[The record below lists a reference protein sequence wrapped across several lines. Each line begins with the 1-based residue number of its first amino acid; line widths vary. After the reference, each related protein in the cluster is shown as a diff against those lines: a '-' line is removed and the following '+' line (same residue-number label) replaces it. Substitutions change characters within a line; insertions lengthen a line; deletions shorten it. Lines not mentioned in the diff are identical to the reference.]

1 MEKILA
7 DLKKGIVA
15 PCYLLYGDEEYLISE
30 NLNKII
36 AAIVP
41 EADRDFSLFEFD
53 GEDTDIDSLVK
64 SVQSPSLLG
73 NRKAVIVKNSSLFSS
88 RQNAAD
94 IIKKIFSNL
103 EENPAK
109 ASKYFTAFLKITG
122 FSLEDLQND
131 EWKKISEEQWREAVE
146 SAGTWEERENWLPR
160 ILEIHAAENLK
171 ASSDTA
177 DAEEMEEIVK
187 KAAAAGNC
195 IIFTATTVDQRK
207 KSFKTIAEMGVVID
221 FNKTRK
227 AVTQK
232 NILAKETQS
241 LLQKAGKEMS
251 PGAWRKL
258 GGKTGW
264 ELRPS
269 IMELEKLIFFV
280 GERQIIEE
288 KDVQEIVGKTKEDG
302 IFALTNALSEKNQ
315 LAALETLKNLLDQGN
330 HHLQILTMII
340 REIRLLLQARIL
352 VDSGKLPKFTSSMDY
367 GWFQKI
373 MYPAFTRLGTS
384 ALKGENIIFSQKPY
398 PIYNA
403 LRNCVHF
410 SYSGLVTLLNELLKI
425 DLTFKSSAAD
435 PQILLEKFLIN
446 ACAIN

>member
-1 MEKILA
+1 
-7 DLKKGIVA
+7 
-15 PCYLLYGDEEYLISE
+15 
-30 NLNKII
+30 
-36 AAIVP
+36 
-41 EADRDFSLFEFD
+41 
-53 GEDTDIDSLVK
+53 
-64 SVQSPSLLG
+64 
-73 NRKAVIVKNSSLFSS
+73 
-88 RQNAAD
+88 
-94 IIKKIFSNL
+94 
-103 EENPAK
+103 
-109 ASKYFTAFLKITG
+109 
-122 FSLEDLQND
+122 
-131 EWKKISEEQWREAVE
+131 
-146 SAGTWEERENWLPR
+146 
-160 ILEIHAAENLK
+160 
-171 ASSDTA
+171 
-177 DAEEMEEIVK
+177 
-187 KAAAAGNC
+187 
-195 IIFTATTVDQRK
+195 
-207 KSFKTIAEMGVVID
+207 
-221 FNKTRK
+221 
-227 AVTQK
+227 
-232 NILAKETQS
+232 
-241 LLQKAGKEMS
+241 
-251 PGAWRKL
+251 
-258 GGKTGW
+258 
-264 ELRPS
+264 
-269 IMELEKLIFFV
+269 MELEKLIFFV